1 MQNDAAVADRAV
13 DACRLSGYTEEVDA
27 KARPGL
33 AVARRV
39 VFSSRPP
46 QHVETRAVPGTPERG
61 DLTRSVEEPADRGH
75 SFVFSLADGLLSVLF
90 PSHCRLCRAPLTRL
104 SRLPVCQACLA
115 NIRPIEG
122 PRCAACGER
131 LMSRHLRQETGETTP
146 SLCLMCMQ
154 NEPAFTR
161 ASAYGSNEAGLRDLV
176 HLLKYERVRPAA
188 NLLGRMLA
196 EVVADLAE
204 AFGPQPPVVMA
215 VPLHTSKM
223 RQRGFNQSELIARAM
238 LKLKPAALDA
248 KLNTSVLVR
257 HRATESQT
265 GLTPSQRRDNVRG
278 AFQVARGDPIG
289 GRDILL
295 IDDVFTTGS
304 TVSECARVLRRAGS
318 GRVFVAT
325 VVRVLKPEAERAAP
339 EFEEPRATVAQT

>member
-1 MQNDAAVADRAV
+1 M
-13 DACRLSGYTEEVDA
+13 
-27 KARPGL
+27 
-33 AVARRV
+33 
-39 VFSSRPP
+39 
-46 QHVETRAVPGTPERG
+46 
-61 DLTRSVEEPADRGH
+61 
-75 SFVFSLADGLLSVLF
+75 LF
-90 PSHCRLCRAPLTRL
+90 PSHCRLCQAPLTRL

-115 NIRPIEG
+115 DIRPIEG

-131 LMSRHLRQETGETTP
+131 LISRHLHQDTREGVLRQAEDRLCAPP

-154 NEPAFTR
+154 NEPVFTR

-196 EVVADLAE
+196 EVVAELAE
-204 AFGPQPPVVMA
+204 AFGPQPPVVIA
-215 VPLHTSKM
+215 VPLHASKM

-248 KLNTSVLVR
+248 KLNTTVLVR

-265 GLTPSQRRDNVRG
+265 GLTPAQRRDNVRG
-278 AFQVARGDPIG
+278 AFQVARGDQIG

-295 IDDVFTTGS
+295 VDDVFTTGC
-304 TVSECARVLRRAGS
+304 TVSECARVLRRAGA

-339 EFEEPRATVAQT
+339 EFEEPQAMAAQA

>member
-1 MQNDAAVADRAV
+1 M
-13 DACRLSGYTEEVDA
+13 
-27 KARPGL
+27 
-33 AVARRV
+33 
-39 VFSSRPP
+39 
-46 QHVETRAVPGTPERG
+46 
-61 DLTRSVEEPADRGH
+61 
-75 SFVFSLADGLLSVLF
+75 LF
-90 PSHCRLCRAPLTRL
+90 PSHCRLCQAPLTQM
-104 SRLPVCQACLA
+104 SRLPVCQVCLED
-115 NIRPIEG
+115 IRPIEG

-131 LMSRHLRQETGETTP
+131 LMSRHLHEDTREGVLRQAQDRLCATP

-154 NEPAFTR
+154 NEPVFTR
-161 ASAYGSNEAGLRDLV
+161 ASAFASNEAGLRDLV

-188 NLLGRMLA
+188 KVLGRMLA
-196 EVVADLAE
+196 EVVADLGE

-238 LKLKPAALDA
+238 LKLKPAALDV
-248 KLNTSVLVR
+248 KLNTTALVR

-278 AFQVARGDPIG
+278 AFQVARGDQIS

-295 IDDVFTTGS
+295 VDDVFTTGS
-304 TVSECARVLRRAGS
+304 TVSECARVLRRAGA

-325 VVRVLKPEAERAAP
+325 VVRVLKPEAERVAP
-339 EFEEPRATVAQT
+339 EFEEPRTMAGHA

>member
-1 MQNDAAVADRAV
+1 
-13 DACRLSGYTEEVDA
+13 
-27 KARPGL
+27 
-33 AVARRV
+33 
-39 VFSSRPP
+39 
-46 QHVETRAVPGTPERG
+46 
-61 DLTRSVEEPADRGH
+61 
-75 SFVFSLADGLLSVLF
+75 
-90 PSHCRLCRAPLTRL
+90 
-104 SRLPVCQACLA
+104 
-115 NIRPIEG
+115 
-122 PRCAACGER
+122 
-131 LMSRHLRQETGETTP
+131 
-146 SLCLMCMQ
+146 MQ

-196 EVVADLAE
+196 EVVAELAE

-238 LKLKPAALDA
+238 LKLKPAALDVR
-248 KLNTSVLVR
+248 LNTAVLVR

-278 AFQVARGDPIG
+278 AFEVARGDQIG

-295 IDDVFTTGS
+295 VDDVFTTGS
-304 TVSECARVLRRAGS
+304 TVSECARVLRRAGA

-325 VVRVLKPEAERAAP
+325 VVRVLKPEAARAAP
-339 EFEEPRATVAQT
+339 EFEEPQAVVGQA

>member
-1 MQNDAAVADRAV
+1 
-13 DACRLSGYTEEVDA
+13 
-27 KARPGL
+27 
-33 AVARRV
+33 
-39 VFSSRPP
+39 
-46 QHVETRAVPGTPERG
+46 
-61 DLTRSVEEPADRGH
+61 
-75 SFVFSLADGLLSVLF
+75 VFSLADGLLSVLF
-90 PSHCRLCRAPLTRL
+90 PSHCRLCQAALTQM
-104 SRLPVCQACLA
+104 SRLRVCHVCLA

-131 LMSRHLRQETGETTP
+131 LMSRHLYEDTREGVLRQAQDRPCATPVACATP
-146 SLCLMCMQ
+146 SLCLMCRQ
-154 NEPAFTR
+154 DEPEFTR

-188 NLLGRMLA
+188 SVLGRMLA
-196 EVVADLAE
+196 EVVAELAP

-238 LKLKPAALDA
+238 LKLKPAALNV
-248 KLNTSVLVR
+248 KLNATVLVR
-257 HRATESQT
+257 RRATESQT
-265 GLTPSQRRDNVRG
+265 GLTPPQRRDNVRG
-278 AFQVARGDPIG
+278 AFAVVRGNQIG

-295 IDDVFTTGS
+295 VDDVFTTGS
-304 TVSECARVLRRAGS
+304 TVSECARVLRRAGA

-339 EFEEPRATVAQT
+339 EFEEPQAMAAHP

>member
-1 MQNDAAVADRAV
+1 
-13 DACRLSGYTEEVDA
+13 
-27 KARPGL
+27 
-33 AVARRV
+33 
-39 VFSSRPP
+39 
-46 QHVETRAVPGTPERG
+46 
-61 DLTRSVEEPADRGH
+61 
-75 SFVFSLADGLLSVLF
+75 LLSVLF
-90 PSHCRLCRAPLTRL
+90 PSHCRLCQAPLTRM
-104 SRLPVCQACLA
+104 SRLPVCQLCLA
-115 NIRPIEG
+115 NIRRVEG
-122 PRCAACGER
+122 PLCAACGER
-131 LMSRHLRQETGETTP
+131 LMSRNLHQDTREDVLRQAQDRLCATPGARATP
-146 SLCLMCMQ
+146 SFCLTCMQ

-188 NLLGRMLA
+188 KLLGRMLA

-238 LKLKPAALDA
+238 LKLKPAALDL
-248 KLNTSVLVR
+248 KLNTTVLVR
-257 HRATESQT
+257 HRATASQT
-265 GLTPSQRRDNVRG
+265 GLTPAQRRDNVRG
-278 AFQVARGDPIG
+278 AFEVARGDQIS

-295 IDDVFTTGS
+295 VDDVFTTGC
-304 TVSECARVLRRAGS
+304 TVSECARVLRRAGA

-339 EFEEPRATVAQT
+339 KFEAPRAMPAHA